1 MNVVFR
7 TKKLAKICSDRGSM
21 TRTFGE
27 PMARR
32 LAARL
37 QELEAASVLEDVRLL
52 PQARAHELKGDRDE
66 QISLDLV
73 HPMRLIISIG
83 DVPVPRR
90 VDGGLDWNHS
100 TTAIVEEIVDTHG

>member
-1 MNVVFR
+1 MEVLFR
-7 TKKLAKICSDRGSM
+7 TRKLAKVCSDRRQM

-37 QELEAASVLEDVRLL
+37 QELEAATVLEDVRAL

-90 VDGGLDWNHS
+90 DDGGLDWTES
-100 TTAIVEEIVDTHG
+100 TTAIIEEVVDTHD

>member
-1 MNVVFR
+1 MEVLFR
-7 TKKLAKICSDRGSM
+7 TKKLAKICSDQRLM

-37 QELEAASVLEDVRLL
+37 QELEAATVLEDIRPL

-83 DVPVPRR
+83 DVRVPRR
-90 VDGGLDWNHS
+90 DDGGLDWTAS
-100 TTAIVEEIVDTHG
+100 TIATVEEVVDTHD